1 MFEVLNCVAAKPV
14 TSNNGTVKLKASNQ
28 SMWYEGTDE
37 QSACPVQM
45 SDVQGPLKQ
54 KLPFWK

>member
-1 MFEVLNCVAAKPV
+1 MAAKPV

-54 KLPFWK
+54 KSPFWK